1 MKKGRKPLDE
11 QIKIQRKLEQLWK
24 GNFLNLNLLE
34 EIQLL
39 NINLPQSKQ
48 IFTKD
53 IVLQYKKQKN
63 YRYVKIVTSNLLIDC
78 RSTRLRETQAQKEN
92 EVLQL
97 QVDENLQQQVQ
108 EPNVEIRPQV
118 QNIQLPPENNFIE
131 QTEEPS
137 IVEILPD
144 QKLKSKSKD
153 NILKPSKLNIQSNNQ
168 SVIEV
173 QPNPVTVIKKE
184 ILIIED
190 QNQISNSLLESPQS
204 KTQNPKQQDKI
215 PKYLLFEPSSPNSPS
230 LSFSNSLSQSFV
242 NHLMDESFF
251 GAEQLKLSE
260 SLFGNTPRIK
270 QDPNPNQY
278 DQTFAML
285 KAKINEIQES
295 QFEQL
300 LIAYNHNFLHLQ
312 KIILNDINQVKLLI
326 SKYQKKKPRII

>member
-24 GNFLNLNLLE
+24 GNFLNLNFLE

-53 IVLQYKKQKN
+53 FVLQYKKQKN

-78 RSTRLRETQAQKEN
+78 RTTRARESQAQKEN
-92 EVLQL
+92 EVLEK
-97 QVDENLQQQVQ
+97 QVDENLQQQIQ
-108 EPNVEIRPQV
+108 EPEVENRPQV
-118 QNIQLPPENNFIE
+118 QNIQLLPENNFIE
-131 QTEEPS
+131 QTKEPS
-137 IVEILPD
+137 IIEILPE
-144 QKLKSKSKD
+144 QKSKSKD
-153 NILKPSKLNIQSNNQ
+153 NILKPSKLNIKSNNQ

-190 QNQISNSLLESPQS
+190 QNQISNSLLDSPQS

-215 PKYLLFEPSSPNSPS
+215 PKYLLFEPSPPNSPS
-230 LSFSNSLSQSFV
+230 LSFSKSLSQSFV

-251 GAEQLKLSE
+251 GVEQLKLSE
-260 SLFGNTPRIK
+260 SLFGNTLSIK

-312 KIILNDINQVKLLI
+312 KIILNDINQIKLLI